1 MSFDTS
7 QTSPPRPRAA
17 IIRSGEFP
25 PAGRATA
32 FAASRL
38 AGVVIIFLLF
48 VPAAGQEQTQLNRSS
63 TAATASDDL
72 ARLTA
77 RLRAMQSDPAIVSDA
92 LAHGFALL
100 GAARYEDAAAVFG
113 AILDAKPQEQTALYG
128 KAIAFFNLKRLG
140 EAEELARASVAAAFS
155 LMPPAAAGAAQSE
168 TVKRRASDALTLLAT
183 VLAVKGDNAGAL
195 KSVTEAVRLA
205 PANFDAQF
213 ALARALYGAGDP
225 AGASEAFRAAV
236 ALKPDDAKARFF
248 LATSLEKAG
257 DDAAALAAYRELRDL
272 NVNLAEAHLGIGSLL
287 LKGGAAQLEEAIGA
301 LARAVSLNGELYEA
315 RVSLGR
321 ALIRAGRAADAIEH
335 LRHAALLAPGN
346 PEPHYQLQ
354 NAFKR
359 LGRHAEA
366 RAAAAHVKQLH
377 EARRKPS
384 APGTPAAVVPERD

>member
-1 MSFDTS
+1 MSCDTS
-7 QTSPPRPRAA
+7 QTSPTRPRAVV
-17 IIRSGEFP
+17 IRRGGFR
-25 PAGRATA
+25 PAGRETA

-38 AGVVIIFLLF
+38 AVVVIIFLLC
-48 VPAAGQEQTQLNRSS
+48 VPAAGQEQPQLNRMS
-63 TAATASDDL
+63 TAAASDDL

-77 RLRAMQSDPAIVSDA
+77 RLRAVQSDPAIVTDA

-128 KAIAFFNLKRLG
+128 KSIAFFNLKRLG
-140 EAEELARASVAAAFS
+140 EAEEWARASVAAAHS
-155 LMPPAAAGAAQSE
+155 LMPPAAADAAQSE
-168 TVKRRASDALTLLAT
+168 SAKRRASDALTLLAT
-183 VLAVKGDNAGAL
+183 VLAVKGDNTGAL

-225 AGASEAFRAAV
+225 AGASAAFRAAV

-321 ALIRAGRAADAIEH
+321 ALIRAGRAAEAVEH

-384 APGTPAAVVPERD
+384 APGAPAAVVPERD